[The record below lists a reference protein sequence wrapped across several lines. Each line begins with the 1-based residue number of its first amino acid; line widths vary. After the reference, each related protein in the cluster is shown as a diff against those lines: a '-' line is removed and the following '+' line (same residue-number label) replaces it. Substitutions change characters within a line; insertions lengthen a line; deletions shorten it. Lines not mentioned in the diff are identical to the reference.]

1 MSIYKSI
8 EELLS
13 LHFNE
18 KIDINSHS
26 YVSGG
31 SINKALKLDTKKG
44 VFFVKAN
51 SKTSFPEMFK
61 KEVQGLNYLRKTDTF
76 QIPEVITYGDIGD
89 NSFLVLDYLESGSM
103 SSNFWDSFAYKLS
116 KLHRNTSDYFGL
128 DHDNYIGSLTQIN
141 DTRDSWK
148 EFFIDN
154 RLDVQLKLA
163 RDSAFFDR
171 SVVKSF
177 ERFYNRIDEIF
188 PIESASLLHGDLWSG
203 NFMVGE
209 DGTPILIDPAVY
221 FGHREMDLAMSQL
234 FGGFDDELYTAYNK
248 YYPLELGWQ
257 KRMNYCNLYPLLV
270 HVNLFGQSYVN
281 SVKSIVSNF

>member
-209 DGTPILIDPAVY
+209 DGIPVLIDPAVY

>member
-18 KIDINSHS
+18 KIDINSHT
-26 YVSGG
+26 YVGGG

-209 DGTPILIDPAVY
+209 DGIPVLIDPAVY